1 MAEKAHRIPNN
12 FCGLPEEFSSWRNSR
27 VVIIPVPYDLTSTYV
42 SGSRSGPRAIINASM
57 NMEQFDEELKTENF
71 RIGIHTQEQLETI
84 ASSPEPMM
92 AAIEGAVEEVLAAD
106 KFPVL
111 LGGEHS
117 ITIGALRAVR
127 KKHRRI
133 SILHFDAHA
142 DLRDSYQGTSL
153 SHACAGRR
161 ASEMGRLVQ
170 VGIRS
175 LSAEE
180 EEFRSKSEVRTF
192 FAADLASGRAHLNE
206 IISSIDGDLYITIDL
221 DVFDPSIV
229 PATGT
234 PEPGGLTWYD
244 VTGILRAACEGRR
257 VVGMDVVELCPI
269 MNSVASDF
277 LAAKL
282 VYRAIGYVFS
292 GELAR
297 IRERKLKKK

>member
-1 MAEKAHRIPNN
+1 
-12 FCGLPEEFSSWRNSR
+12 
-27 VVIIPVPYDLTSTYV
+27 
-42 SGSRSGPRAIINASM
+42 
-57 NMEQFDEELKTENF
+57 
-71 RIGIHTQEQLETI
+71 
-84 ASSPEPMM
+84 M
-92 AAIEGAVEEVLAAD
+92 AAIEGAVEEDLAAD
-106 KFPVL
+106 KFPVV

-127 KKHRRI
+127 KKHRHI

-142 DLRDSYQGTSL
+142 DLRDSYQGTPF

-175 LSAEE
+175 LSVEE
-180 EEFRSKSEVRTF
+180 EEFRSRSEVRTF
-192 FAADLASGRAHLNE
+192 FAADLVAGRAHLNE
-206 IISSIDGDLYITIDL
+206 IISRIEGDLYISVDL
-221 DVFDPSIV
+221 DVFDPSIM

-257 VVGMDVVELCPI
+257 VVGIDVVELCPI
-269 MNSVASDF
+269 SNSVASDF

-282 VYRAIGYVFS
+282 VYRVIGYVFS
-292 GELAR
+292 GELAQ
-297 IRERKLKKK
+297 IREKKLKKK